1 MITTRDL
8 KIIDFVKEY
17 KVAST
22 STIHEVFFSCKV
34 CCYKR
39 LQVLC
44 ENKMLTRYRN
54 NVSSEYIYVKKTPKQ
69 LTHSLLVTDFY
80 RELHK
85 ISTEIVNFKIEPV
98 MGDIR
103 PDAVFGYKKDGK
115 SYLGLLEVEI
125 SHKGF
130 NYGKYDKFY
139 SSGDYKT
146 YLPVMPTIF
155 IVGDNI
161 KDIENKSCRS
171 NIKYVVV
178 DTKFENFRL

>member
-8 KIIDFVKEY
+8 KIIDFITEY
-17 KVAST
+17 KVANT
-22 STIHEVFFSCKV
+22 STINEIFFTSKFG
-34 CCYKR
+34 CYDR
-39 LQVLC
+39 LRQICNEKKL
-44 ENKMLTRYRN
+44 LRYRN
-54 NVSSEYIYVKKTPKQ
+54 HISNEYIYVKKMPKQ
-69 LTHSLLVTDFY
+69 LTHSLYVTDFY

-85 ISTEIVNFKIEPV
+85 KCTEIVNFKIEPV

-103 PDAVFGYKKDGK
+103 PDAVFGYKLGNK

-139 SSGDYKT
+139 SSGDYKN

-161 KDIENKSCRS
+161 KVAEDKGCRN
-171 NIKYVVV
+171 NIKYVIV
-178 DTKFENFRL
+178 DTKFENFKL